1 MFERQLKM
9 LSGNTI
15 TEITARIGIHIKSNE
30 HGCWECYSECEQLGC
45 IPIYSKGADALQA
58 FLESLARID
67 SILTTLTNAG
77 NTISWM
83 NDGDCGGF
91 YIVGR
96 KSGSSGQIKGVSD
109 GLELGQ
115 PLIQK
120 ANQRGQ
126 ANQRSKSKG
135 ANQRSKSKSK
145 SKGSRANQTSKS
157 KGSGLFE
164 MNVNLAG

>member
-126 ANQRSKSKG
+126 ANQRSKSKEQIKG
-135 ANQRSKSKSK
+135 VRANQRGQDSLK
-145 SKGSRANQTSKS
+145 
-157 KGSGLFE
+157 
-164 MNVNLAG
+164 

>member
-15 TEITARIGIHIKSNE
+15 TEITARIGIPIKSNE

-126 ANQRSKSKG
+126 ANQRSKSKEQIKG
-135 ANQRSKSKSK
+135 SK
-145 SKGSRANQTSKS
+145 SKGSKS
-157 KGSGLFE
+157 KGSKSKAANQRGQDSLK
-164 MNVNLAG
+164 